1 MIALA
6 VRWYLDQRAAILV
19 TKRRNMSREILRV
32 EAVEKKFD
40 RVKAVDGLSFDV
52 RAGEIFALLGPNG
65 AGKTTTVRMLTGI
78 IRPDR
83 GAIRYTLT
91 GERAAAPAPSQ
102 LGYLPE
108 DRGLYKDQPILRT
121 LTYFGVQRGMNRPE
135 ATRAAGQWLE
145 RLGLRERAQ
154 DKLDALSKGNQ
165 QKVQFIASI
174 LHRPAFAVLD
184 EPFSGLDPVNQD
196 AFLDLI
202 RELRADGMTI
212 LLSAH
217 QMQLVERIADRILL
231 IDRGREVLK
240 GSLQEIRRQ
249 TRAGN
254 KITLKVAGEP
264 RLSILAGHPAVESVR
279 LTAPG
284 EVTLLVKD
292 GESLSELLVLA
303 GEHWEITGIHSEQTS
318 LHEIYVQTVG
328 RKEAVNEREAE
339 MSAMEVSR

>member
-1 MIALA
+1 
-6 VRWYLDQRAAILV
+6 
-19 TKRRNMSREILRV
+19 MSREILRV
-32 EAVEKKFD
+32 DAVEKEFD

-78 IRPDR
+78 IQPDR

-91 GERAAAPAPSQ
+91 GERAAAPSQ

-108 DRGLYKDQPILRT
+108 ERGLYTDQPVLRT
-121 LTYFGVQRGMNRPE
+121 LTYFGVQRGMNRPD
-135 ATRAAGQWLE
+135 AARAAGQWLE
-145 RLGLRERAQ
+145 RLGLGDRAQ
-154 DKLDALSKGNQ
+154 GRLDALSKGNQ

-174 LHRPAFAVLD
+174 LHRPAFAILD

-202 RELRADGMTI
+202 RELRADGMTV

-231 IDRGREVLK
+231 IDRGREVLQ
-240 GSLQEIRRQ
+240 GSLQEIRQQ

-254 KITLKVAGEP
+254 KIILKVAGEP
-264 RLSILAGHPAVESVR
+264 RLSLLAGHPAVERAR
-279 LTAPG
+279 LTAAN
-284 EVTLLVKD
+284 EVMLLVKD

-318 LHEIYVQTVG
+318 LHDIYVQAVG
-328 RKEAVNEREAE
+328 QKEVVDEREAE
-339 MSAMEVSR
+339 AAAMELSR